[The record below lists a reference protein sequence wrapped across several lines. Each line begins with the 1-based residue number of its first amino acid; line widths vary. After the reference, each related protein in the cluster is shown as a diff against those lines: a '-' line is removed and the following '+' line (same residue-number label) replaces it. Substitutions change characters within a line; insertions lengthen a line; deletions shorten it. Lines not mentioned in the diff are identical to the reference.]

1 MKRYNKIYEK
11 IYDIENLKK
20 AHQMAKKDKSHYHS
34 VQMVEQDLDNKLLRI
49 QDLLKNKKYKPS
61 NYKISIIT
69 DKNKQRL
76 LHKLPYYPDR
86 IIQWAIMLQVEE
98 IFVKTFTNFTCAS
111 LKGRGTK
118 YATSLLTKYLQDK
131 DNCKYCLKIDINK
144 FYPSINRQILKN
156 MLRKKFKDKELLWLL
171 DIIIDSTSGINVNK
185 LNIPSS
191 FKEIYFRENKGLP
204 IGSYLSQYLANFYL
218 SYFDHWLK
226 EELKCKYVVRY
237 MDDIIILDNSKEFLH
252 KVRKEISNYLEEKLD
267 LQLKDNWQ
275 IFPVSARGIDF
286 VGYRHFFNYR
296 LLRKSIVKNMKKSLK
311 RFSQNPTIKSWFSC
325 ISYYGWISSCNG
337 YNLFYKYYKA
347 ILFQLNKYYCDNI
360 KSSKR
365 RGNFCLSLSNFLNRY
380 AQQPHLSYHSL
391 SHALLHK

>member
-34 VQMVEQDLDNKLLRI
+34 VQMVEQDLDNKLQHI
-49 QDLLKNKKYKPS
+49 QHLLKNKKYKPS
-61 NYKISIIT
+61 NYKINIIT
-69 DKNKQRL
+69 DKNKKRL

-86 IIQWAIMLQVEE
+86 IIQWAIMLQTEE

-111 LKGRGTK
+111 LKNRGTK
-118 YATSLLTKYLQDK
+118 YAANLLSKYLLDE
-131 DNCKYCLKIDINK
+131 DGCRYCLKIDINK
-144 FYPSINRQILKN
+144 FYPSINRTILKE
-156 MLRKKFKDKELLWLL
+156 MLRKKFKDKNLLWLL
-171 DIIIDSTSGINVNK
+171 DTIIDSVDNINADK
-185 LNIPSS
+185 LKIPNS
-191 FKEIYFRENKGLP
+191 FKEIYFKENKGLP

-218 SYFDHWLK
+218 CYFDHWLK
-226 EELKCKYVVRY
+226 EEIKCKYVIRY
-237 MDDIIILDNSKEFLH
+237 MDDIIILDKSKESLH
-252 KVRKEISNYLEEKLD
+252 KIREKIQFYLKEKLD
-267 LQLKDNWQ
+267 LQLKANWQ
-275 IFPVSARGIDF
+275 VFPVRARGIDF
-286 VGYRHFFNYR
+286 VGYRHFFGYR
-296 LLRKSIVKNMKKSLK
+296 LLRKSIVKNFKNSV
-311 RFSQNPTIKSWFSC
+311 QNFLTKPNRHSWFSC